1 MSDSLAHRTKSW
13 HHVGHRNMGNPFSS
27 LGESWCNKCRMVV
40 ECDTESSERNGT
52 FVWSRR
58 CPRCGSVCHWGVYQN
73 VHMLDAGNA
82 ATHRKAV
89 EFVTK
94 PGADRSGGKRGRAAL

>member
-1 MSDSLAHRTKSW
+1 MHSTKPW
-13 HHVGHRNMGNPFSS
+13 HHVGHRNMGNPFES
-27 LGESWCNKCRMVV
+27 LGASWCNRCRSEV

-58 CPRCGSVCHWGVYQN
+58 CPRCGVVCSWGAYQAAQ
-73 VHMLDAGNA
+73 VGDPAHMKQAIQ
-82 ATHRKAV
+82 
-89 EFVTK
+89 FVTQ